1 MKKIILLLPLLL
13 ILLYSCDNS
22 FVPKKIVSAKID
34 VTGTSDQVGILVG
47 HTKGDTAIVTP
58 YSNVSLPFDL
68 YEFNLTSG
76 DTLVV
81 LAFKL
86 DSNILMEGKIVV
98 DGQVVSQDISNTA
111 IGLGY
116 VVPFPD

>member
-22 FVPKKIVSAKID
+22 FVPKKIVKTKID
-34 VTGTSDQVGILVG
+34 ITGTSDNVYIIVG
-47 HTKGDTAIVTP
+47 HYNSDTGYATP

-76 DTLVV
+76 DTLGV

-86 DSNILMEGKIVV
+86 DSNDLMTGQILV
-98 DGQVVSQDISNTA
+98 DGQVVAQGTSNTD
-111 IGLGY
+111 LQLVY